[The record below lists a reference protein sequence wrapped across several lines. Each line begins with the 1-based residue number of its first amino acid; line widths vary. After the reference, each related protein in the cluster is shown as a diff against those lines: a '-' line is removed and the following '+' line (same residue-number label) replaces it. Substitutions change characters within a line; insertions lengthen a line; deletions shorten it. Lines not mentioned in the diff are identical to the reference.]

1 MSLSVKDWWVVV
13 SAQLRPITNDNTL
26 SPSLAS
32 LVSSLLAGYP
42 VNVGHIIATEI
53 WDKALNERSRWTEA
67 HRISVASKFKDF
79 ENHLFGAKS
88 ASVGP
93 PALVPHISVEIPQVE
108 GSSEQG
114 ATSQPDAVTIPPLV
128 VPESLISLFSEPPT
142 TQLLDDFWGEL
153 SKDKSSKR
161 KQKARESNEEKPT
174 NLSKDERRQHKKS
187 RKESQKLAREA
198 EALAQQRQD
207 VGLASASSIVVPT
220 PVSGSQPDL
229 V

>member
-1 MSLSVKDWWVVV
+1 M
-13 SAQLRPITNDNTL
+13 
-26 SPSLAS
+26 
-32 LVSSLLAGYP
+32 
-42 VNVGHIIATEI
+42 
-53 WDKALNERSRWTEA
+53 
-67 HRISVASKFKDF
+67 
-79 ENHLFGAKS
+79 
-88 ASVGP
+88 
-93 PALVPHISVEIPQVE
+93 
-108 GSSEQG
+108 
-114 ATSQPDAVTIPPLV
+114 
-128 VPESLISLFSEPPT
+128 FSEPPT